1 MGIKN
6 DTPFYRCGHQKRH
19 FSFYR
24 GGHQNGISIF
34 AQVGIKNCIKFYR
47 GGHQNGISIFAQVGI
62 ENCIQFLQR
71 WASKTAFHFYRG
83 GNPKRHSIFTE
94 VIIIKNRAICEGRQG
109 SLQNDLWGAAGL
121 PSGGIFVGGRV
132 HFRVNYMR
140 GSRVPF
146 IMIWQGFHQS
156 DLWGSSESYC
166 I

>member
-6 DTPFYRCGHQKRH
+6 DTPFYRSGHQKRL

-34 AQVGIKNCIKFYR
+34 AQVGIKNCIKFY
-47 GGHQNGISIFAQVGI
+47 
-62 ENCIQFLQR
+62 QR
-71 WASKTAFHFYRG
+71 WASKTSFHFYRG
-83 GNPKRHSIFTE
+83 GNPKRHSNFTE

-146 IMIWQGFHQS
+146 IMIWQGIHQS